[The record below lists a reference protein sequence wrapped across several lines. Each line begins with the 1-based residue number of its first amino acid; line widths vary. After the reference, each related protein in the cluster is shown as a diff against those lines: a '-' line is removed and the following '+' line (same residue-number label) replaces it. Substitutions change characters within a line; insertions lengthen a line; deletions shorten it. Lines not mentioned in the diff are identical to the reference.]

1 MRDKAYRYHQNKTHN
16 DRTACKDHCSLRWR
30 KTTKRRKRPNAS
42 TEGLNWSNTDKRS
55 IEKLQ
60 QQIEEN
66 NGAEHR
72 SVSNSRQFPK
82 YYN

>member
-16 DRTACKDHCSLRWR
+16 DRTACRGHCSLRWR
-30 KTTKRRKRPNAS
+30 KTTKRIKRPHAT
-42 TEGLNWSNTDKRS
+42 TEGLNWKTADKRS
-55 IEKLQ
+55 IENLQ

-66 NGAEHR
+66 NGMSHKN
-72 SVSNSRQFPK
+72 VNNSRQFPN